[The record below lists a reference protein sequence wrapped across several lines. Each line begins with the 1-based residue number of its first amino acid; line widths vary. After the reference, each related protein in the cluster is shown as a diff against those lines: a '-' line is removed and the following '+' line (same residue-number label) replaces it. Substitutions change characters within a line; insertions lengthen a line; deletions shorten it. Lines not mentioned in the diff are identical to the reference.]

1 MPAVKTAAAIVTLA
15 AAAVSGFAQATQA
28 ADLPVKAPPPPPAAV
43 AALSWTGFYVG
54 GHAGYGWGEDGGM
67 SFTDFFP
74 GAFATSFGLG
84 QTPRFV
90 GVDPQGAIG
99 GGKIGYN
106 LQVTP
111 QWVLGLQAD
120 LSASSIKGSG
130 TYNFAG
136 IPGGVPAPATTHV
149 AQSLDWL
156 STIRGRVGYAFD
168 RLLVFGTGGLAFGA
182 VKSDFEINYGAGLAT
197 VANSVSSTR
206 SGWSAGAGAEYKL
219 DARWSASV
227 EWLHYDLGQ
236 VNVQAPEVL
245 FGVPQTFG
253 LIGTTVT
260 KGDVVSAA
268 LNYKL

>member
-1 MPAVKTAAAIVTLA
+1 MPAVKTAATIVTLT
-15 AAAVSGFAQATQA
+15 AAVSAFSPTAKA

-67 SFTDFFP
+67 SFTDYPP
-74 GAFATSFGLG
+74 GSFAGSFGLG

-90 GVDPQGAIG
+90 GADPQGAIG
-99 GGKIGYN
+99 GGQIGYN
-106 LQVTP
+106 FQLTP

-130 TYNFAG
+130 NINYAG
-136 IPGGVPAPATTHV
+136 IPGVASPTTTHV

-156 STIRGRVGYAFD
+156 ATIRGRVGYAFD

-182 VKSDFEINYGAGLAT
+182 AKSDFELNAPGVATLAD
-197 VANSVSSTR
+197 SVTSTR
-206 SGWSAGAGAEYKL
+206 TGWAAGAGAEYKL

-227 EWLHYDLGQ
+227 EWLHYDLGH

-260 KGDVVSAA
+260 KGDIVSAA